1 MSDPLAFPM
10 YAVNRRDTDALWL
23 AVQELLVARGV
34 PVGSLTP
41 ALPQGSLVAHWQN
54 PQLIL
59 SQTCGYPLVTQLLDV
74 QVVGCFHYTAPGC
87 ENIYYR
93 SVLVVREEDKQQTLA
108 DFRDRPVVCNSTD
121 SQSGY
126 NVLMKMVTPLA
137 VNGRFFSRVALSGS
151 HRQSLIDVKRGE
163 GDIAAIDC
171 VTWALLQRHEPA
183 LLDGLA
189 IIDQSPLAPGLP
201 LITAG
206 ETSSDTL
213 AALREALH
221 TLVSAP
227 EYREI
232 CAALL
237 IGGFSEVTRQPY
249 SRLLDWRKAAQT
261 AGIAR
266 L

>member
-10 YAVNRRDTDALWL
+10 YAVNRRDTNALWL
-23 AVQELLVARGV
+23 AVQELLVARDV
-34 PVGSLTP
+34 PVGNLTP
-41 ALPQGSLVAHWQN
+41 VLPQESLVAHWQN

-213 AALREALH
+213 AALRGALH

-232 CAALL
+232 CASLL

>member
-1 MSDPLAFPM
+1 
-10 YAVNRRDTDALWL
+10 
-23 AVQELLVARGV
+23 
-34 PVGSLTP
+34 
-41 ALPQGSLVAHWQN
+41 
-54 PQLIL
+54 
-59 SQTCGYPLVTQLLDV
+59 
-74 QVVGCFHYTAPGC
+74 
-87 ENIYYR
+87 
-93 SVLVVREEDKQQTLA
+93 
-108 DFRDRPVVCNSTD
+108 
-121 SQSGY
+121 
-126 NVLMKMVTPLA
+126 MKMVTPLA

-151 HRQSLIDVKRGE
+151 HRQSLHDVKRGE

-206 ETSSDTL
+206 KTSPDTL

-237 IGGFSEVTRQPY
+237 IGGFSEVTREPY
-249 SRLLDWRKAAQT
+249 SRLMDWRKAAQT
-261 AGIAR
+261 AGVTR

>member
-1 MSDPLAFPM
+1 MSELLAFPM

-23 AVQELLVARGV
+23 AVQKLLVARGV

-41 ALPQGSLVAHWQN
+41 VLPQEALAAHWQN

-93 SVLVVREEDKQQTLA
+93 SMLVVREEDKQQTFA
-108 DFRDRPVVCNSTD
+108 DFRGRPVVCNSTD

-137 VNGRFFSRVALSGS
+137 VNGRFFSRVVLSGS
-151 HRQSLIDVKRGE
+151 HRQSLHDVKRGE

-189 IIDQSPLAPGLP
+189 IIDHSPLAPGLP

-206 ETSSDTL
+206 ETSADML

-221 TLVSAP
+221 TLVTAAQ
-227 EYREI
+227 YREI

-237 IGGFSEVTRQPY
+237 IGGFSEVSRKPY
-249 SRLLDWRKAAQT
+249 SPLLDWRRAAQT
-261 AGIAR
+261 AGVTR

>member
-1 MSDPLAFPM
+1 MGDPLAFPM
-10 YAVNRRDTDALWL
+10 YAVNRRDTDDLWL
-23 AVQELLVARGV
+23 AVRKLLVARGV
-34 PVGSLTP
+34 PVESLTP
-41 ALPQGSLVAHWQN
+41 ALPQEALVEHWQN
-54 PQLIL
+54 PQLLL
-59 SQTCGYPLVTQLLDV
+59 SQTCGYPLVTQLSDV

-87 ENIYYR
+87 ESIYYR
-93 SVLVVREEDKQQTLA
+93 SVLVVREEDKQLTFA
-108 DFRDRPVVCNSTD
+108 DFRGRAVVCNSTD

-137 VNGRFFSRVALSGS
+137 ANGRFFSRVALSGS
-151 HRQSLIDVKRGE
+151 HRQSLHDVKRGE

-171 VTWALLQRHEPA
+171 VTWALLQRHEPK
-183 LLDGLA
+183 LLEGLA

-201 LITAG
+201 LITAAQ
-206 ETSSDTL
+206 TSADTL
-213 AALREALH
+213 AALRKALH

-249 SRLLDWRKAAQT
+249 SLLLDWRKAAQT
-261 AGIAR
+261 AGVTR

>member
-34 PVGSLTP
+34 PVGNLTP
-41 ALPQGSLVAHWQN
+41 VLPQETLVEHWQN

-87 ENIYYR
+87 ESFYYR
-93 SVLVVREEDKQQTLA
+93 SVLVVREEDKQQTFA
-108 DFRDRPVVCNSTD
+108 DFRDRTVVCNSTD

-126 NVLMKMVTPLA
+126 NVLMKRVTPLA
-137 VNGRFFSRVALSGS
+137 VNGRFFSRVVLSGS

-171 VTWALLQRHEPA
+171 VTWALLQRHEPV

-206 ETSSDTL
+206 ETSPDTL
-213 AALREALH
+213 AALREALR
-221 TLVSAP
+221 TLVSAA

-249 SRLLDWRKAAQT
+249 SQLLDWRKAAQT

>member
-34 PVGSLTP
+34 PVGNLTP
-41 ALPQGSLVAHWQN
+41 VLPQETLVEHWRN

-87 ENIYYR
+87 ESIYYR
-93 SVLVVREEDKQQTLA
+93 SVLVVREEDKQQTFA
-108 DFRDRPVVCNSTD
+108 DFRDRTVVCNSTD

-126 NVLMKMVTPLA
+126 NVLMKRVTPLA
-137 VNGRFFSRVALSGS
+137 VNGRFFSRVVLSGS

-189 IIDQSPLAPGLP
+189 IIDQSPLAPGCRSSPQVKPLP
-201 LITAG
+201 TRLQ
-206 ETSSDTL
+206 
-213 AALREALH
+213 R
-221 TLVSAP
+221 
-227 EYREI
+227 
-232 CAALL
+232 CARRC
-237 IGGFSEVTRQPY
+237 IR
-249 SRLLDWRKAAQT
+249 W
-261 AGIAR
+261 
-266 L
+266 

>member
-1 MSDPLAFPM
+1 MSDLLAFPM
-10 YAVNRRDTDALWL
+10 YAVNRRDIDALWL
-23 AVQELLVARGV
+23 AVQKLLVARGV

-41 ALPQGSLVAHWQN
+41 VLPQEALMAHWQN
-54 PQLIL
+54 PKLIL

-87 ENIYYR
+87 ENINYR
-93 SVLVVREEDKQQTLA
+93 SVLVVREEDKQQTLTG
-108 DFRDRPVVCNSTD
+108 FRGRAAVCNSAD

-137 VNGRFFSRVALSGS
+137 ANGRFFSRVVLSGS
-151 HRQSLIDVKRGE
+151 HFQSLQDVKHGA

-171 VTWALLQRHEPA
+171 VTWALLRRHKPA

-206 ETSSDTL
+206 ETSPHML
-213 AALREALH
+213 AALRKAIN

-249 SRLLDWRKAAQT
+249 SLLLDWRKAAQT
-261 AGIAR
+261 AGLTR

>member
-10 YAVNRRDTDALWL
+10 YAVNRHDTDALWL
-23 AVQELLVARGV
+23 AVQELLVARGI

-41 ALPQGSLVAHWQN
+41 VLPQETLVEHWRN

-87 ENIYYR
+87 ESFYYR
-93 SVLVVREEDKQQTLA
+93 SVLVVREEDKQQTFA
-108 DFRDRPVVCNSTD
+108 DFRDRTVVCNSTD

-126 NVLMKMVTPLA
+126 NVLMKRVTPLA
-137 VNGRFFSRVALSGS
+137 ANGRFFSRVVLSGS

-206 ETSSDTL
+206 ETSPDTL

-221 TLVSAP
+221 TLVSAA